1 MQNLKI
7 INLYAFSGNGK
18 MKYIDLKNLIEELSK
33 EEVDYVHGSRYY
45 QIQVLILLY

>member
-7 INLYAFSGNGK
+7 INFLCAFSGNGK

-33 EEVDYVHGSRYY
+33 EEVDYVHGSRYLSNSR
-45 QIQVLILLY
+45 LILL